1 MHGQILIEKFFYW
14 TKLLP
19 EQRSK
24 QMPKRIDP
32 SELPPVIGT
41 LYPTP
46 FDQTSRAR
54 ERTKLG
60 DQAGLTQFHRP
71 KRQIQTDS
79 SVSPSPTILDCPY

>member
-1 MHGQILIEKFFYW
+1 MHGQTLIEKFFYW

-46 FDQTSRAR
+46 FDQTSRVR
-54 ERTKLG
+54 EQGYR
-60 DQAGLTQFHRP
+60 
-71 KRQIQTDS
+71 
-79 SVSPSPTILDCPY
+79 